1 MAVFPETETETL
13 TVKNVGRRQSTVV
26 PPQIPRHCHV
36 AVPPTR
42 VPTEQPVALHAPFCA
57 GEMVQLVLV
66 ALPQLPSV
74 PHWNVAEP
82 LRQEA
87 VSDTVTVFRAAVGP
101 TRDEQLPQ
109 LTLWLGQG
117 GSRQTTVVP
126 PQRPTHCQLVSL
138 IGSASPA
145 EQVFSALPHR
155 PFTRDVTVQLA
166 LVALP
171 QLPLLLHWN
180 VADPVRQSTVFETVA
195 LVPAAVGPTSEEQPL
210 PQLSVWRGQGAG
222 GQPTVLPPQ
231 RPAHCH
237 LVLSMR
243 TRSPAEQ
250 VFSALPHWPFTGD
263 ETVQL
268 ALVALPQLPLLLHWN
283 VAEPV
288 RQATVFETVALVPA
302 AAGPTPEEQPPP
314 QLSVWRGQR
323 GHTQSTDSV
332 AGGLVD

>member
-1 MAVFPETETETL
+1 VAVFPETETETL

-57 GEMVQLVLV
+57 GETVQLVLV

-82 LRQEA
+82 VRQEA
-87 VSDTVTVFRAAVGP
+87 VSDTVTDVSASVGP

-117 GSRQTTVVP
+117 GSSQPTVLP

-155 PFTRDVTVQLA
+155 PFTGDVTVQLA

-171 QLPLLLHWN
+171 QLPSVPHWN
-180 VADPVRQSTVFETVA
+180 VAEPLRQVAVSDTVTDVR
-195 LVPAAVGPTSEEQPL
+195 AAVWPTRDEQL
-210 PQLSVWRGQGAG
+210 PQLTPWLGQGGG
-222 GQPTVLPPQ
+222 GQPTVVPPQ
-231 RPAHCH
+231 RPTHCQ
-237 LVLSMR
+237 LVSSIGFG
-243 TRSPAEQ
+243 SPAEQ
-250 VFSALPHWPFTGD
+250 VFRALPHWPFTGD
-263 ETVQL
+263 VTVQL
-268 ALVALPQLPLLLHWN
+268 ALVALPQLPSVPHWN
-283 VAEPV
+283 VAEPL
-288 RQATVFETVALVPA
+288 RQEAVSDTVTDVPA
-302 AAGPTPEEQPPP
+302 AVWPT
-314 QLSVWRGQR
+314 
-323 GHTQSTDSV
+323 
-332 AGGLVD
+332 